1 MVPAGEHDFKS
12 TRNLTRNLTRNFSL
26 LERHFYLLL
35 LWEVIT
41 RNNFQGKTVLNQ
53 ESSKLK
59 SLKTNKKLHIT
70 QKFTKNELSV
80 VLWSLK
86 SFSIVAVHF
95 RIYVKLSKTLFRTFS
110 RSRLLERHNLLRAS
124 QMLFFNY
131 WILSI
136 YLQVSLE
143 CCKNSIEK

>member
-1 MVPAGEHDFKS
+1 MHIYLQYFQRKTTQPVQRCHCKQGYMSFLIVFFFVKYFSYSTLLGLEITCESNLLNCSSVPAGEHDFKF
-12 TRNLTRNLTRNFSL
+12 TRNLTRNLTRNFSF

-35 LWEVIT
+35 LCEVIT

-80 VLWSLK
+80 VL
-86 SFSIVAVHF
+86 
-95 RIYVKLSKTLFRTFS
+95 
-110 RSRLLERHNLLRAS
+110 
-124 QMLFFNY
+124 
-131 WILSI
+131 
-136 YLQVSLE
+136 
-143 CCKNSIEK
+143 